1 MSEMEHQPSAAL
13 EAVRATFGADDA
25 AKLAIAR
32 TEGPLWMA
40 VDKPQTWAL
49 VDEYG
54 TPGDEFT
61 VVGPA
66 FSAPGLREGDA
77 E

>member
-1 MSEMEHQPSAAL
+1 MEHQPSAEL
-13 EAVRATFGADDA
+13 EATIAIFTADDA

-32 TEGPLWMA
+32 SEGPIWMA

-54 TPGDEFT
+54 TRGDEFT
-61 VVGPA
+61 IIGPA
-66 FSAPGLREGDA
+66 FSAPELRKGDA